1 MAKQNDTTPVT
12 DDPRFESEER
22 RPADG
27 PDLRDSFY
35 GFVASNP
42 QFTHPEGGTPRLY
55 FKAGQEHYRPE
66 PDGTF
71 TKLETTFH
79 DVVAFRAAAVR
90 GFERLVKQ
98 DYFVAQGEL
107 DTYTDSDTGTQRTR
121 FIASRIGH
129 DLARTRYEVDRSPRR
144 TGMGQET
151 LARDTAAIQPPEHT
165 RPEHTNPAIGL

>member
-1 MAKQNDTTPVT
+1 MATQDNIAHTTGDSQT
-12 DDPRFESEER
+12 GAGQD
-22 RPADG
+22 RPSDA

-42 QFTHPEGGTPRLY
+42 QLTHPEGGMPRLY

-66 PDGTF
+66 ADGTF

-90 GFERLVKQ
+90 GFEKLAKQ

-107 DTYTDSDTGTQRTR
+107 DTYTDSDTGAQRTR

>member
-1 MAKQNDTTPVT
+1 MARQDDTTPAQAA
-12 DDPRFESEER
+12 PRPGPGES
-22 RPADG
+22 RPADA
-27 PDLRDSFY
+27 PDMRDSFY

-90 GFERLVKQ
+90 GFEKLAKQ
-98 DYFVAQGEL
+98 DYFVAQGQL
-107 DTYTDSDTGTQRTR
+107 DISIDKDTGIQRTR
-121 FIASRIGH
+121 FIANRLGH
-129 DLARTRYEVDRSPRR
+129 DLTRTRYEVDRTPRR
-144 TGMGQET
+144 ASLGQEAP
-151 LARDTAAIQPPEHT
+151 ARDATPFQ
-165 RPEHTNPAIGL
+165 RPERSTPERANPAIGL

>member
-1 MAKQNDTTPVT
+1 MARQDDTTPAQAT
-12 DDPRFESEER
+12 PRVEPGEGR
-22 RPADG
+22 AADT

-90 GFERLVKQ
+90 GFERLAKQ
-98 DYFVAQGEL
+98 DYFVAQGQL
-107 DTYTDSDTGTQRTR
+107 DTSVDKDTGVQRTR
-121 FIASRIGH
+121 FIASRLGH
-129 DLARTRYEVDRSPRR
+129 DLARTRYEVDRTPRH
-144 TGMGQET
+144 TSVGQEAP
-151 LARDTAAIQPPEHT
+151 ARDAATFQASE
-165 RPEHTNPAIGL
+165 RPSQARSNPAIGL

>member
-1 MAKQNDTTPVT
+1 MARQDDTTSLT
-12 DDPRFESEER
+12 DDPQTEPEQD
-22 RPADG
+22 RPSDT

-42 QFTHPEGGTPRLY
+42 QLTHPEGGTPRLY

-90 GFERLVKQ
+90 GFERLAKQ
-98 DYFVAQGEL
+98 DYFVAQGQL
-107 DTYTDSDTGTQRTR
+107 DTSVDKDTGVQRTR
-121 FIASRIGH
+121 FIASRLGH
-129 DLARTRYEVDRSPRR
+129 DLARTRYEVDRTSQRSSI
-144 TGMGQET
+144 GQET
-151 LARDTAAIQPPEHT
+151 PARDAATFQASEHPSQA
-165 RPEHTNPAIGL
+165 RSNPAIGL